1 MVKNIAG
8 GCNGKKVARKHT
20 TKSKNELRLSK
31 SSDEKYAIVK
41 KLLGNT
47 CDVICDDG
55 VNRRCII
62 RGKFTGR
69 NKRDNMLDGGTFIL
83 VGMREWVEEGL
94 GSNSRTNEDKNVR
107 YCDLLEVYNS
117 MERDILRR
125 THNIFSSLKDESGN
139 KYDDIDNN
147 VTFVDENTI
156 KYQGMIKKMEGKKS
170 VKGSGSGSGS
180 GSSEEDDDEEEL
192 HVQATVITTNV
203 KHVGKGVFVQSYEIS
218 DDDDDDDD
226 DENNNDNENQ
236 NDRGYVQNFNK
247 VTIDDNAN
255 TNTNTNTYATS
266 NKNKK
271 IVYEVEKNIN
281 VDDI

>member
-1 MVKNIAG
+1 MVKNVAG

-20 TKSKNELRLSK
+20 NKGKNELRLSK

-69 NKRDNMLDGGTFIL
+69 NKRDNMLDSGTFIL
-83 VGMREWVEEGL
+83 VGMREWVDEGL
-94 GSNSRTNEDKNVR
+94 GSSSRTNEDKNVR

-139 KYDDIDNN
+139 KYDDIDTN

-156 KYQGMIKKMEGKKS
+156 KYQGMIKNMEGKKS

-180 GSSEEDDDEEEL
+180 SEEDDEEL
-192 HVQATVITTNV
+192 QVQATVITTNV
-203 KHVGKGVFVQSYEIS
+203 KHVGKGVIVQSYEIS
-218 DDDDDDDD
+218 DDDDDDNDD
-226 DENNNDNENQ
+226 NDDNYNKNE
-236 NDRGYVQNFNK
+236 RGYVQNLNK
-247 VTIDDNAN
+247 VTADVN
-255 TNTNTNTYATS
+255 TNTNTNTIANTYTTS

>member
-1 MVKNIAG
+1 MVKNVAG

-20 TKSKNELRLSK
+20 TKGKNELRLSN

-41 KLLGNT
+41 RLLGNT

-69 NKRDNMLDGGTFIL
+69 NKRDNMLDNGTYIL
-83 VGMREWVEEGL
+83 VGMREWVDEAGH
-94 GSNSRTNEDKNVR
+94 SRHADDNNVK

-139 KYDDIDNN
+139 KYDDRDTN
-147 VTFVDENTI
+147 VMFVDENTL
-156 KYQGMIKKMEGKKS
+156 KYQNVIKKMDGKG
-170 VKGSGSGSGS
+170 GSGGSDDG
-180 GSSEEDDDEEEL
+180 SEEEFKEQP
-192 HVQATVITTNV
+192 VVITTNV
-203 KHVGKGVFVQSYEIS
+203 KHVGKGVIVQSYDIS
-218 DDDDDDDD
+218 DDEDEDEDEDTVNNKNGDDDKDDKKVTVVYTAPSFVNKNRNKNVEYTT
-226 DENNNDNENQ
+226 ENN
-236 NDRGYVQNFNK
+236 
-247 VTIDDNAN
+247 ID
-255 TNTNTNTYATS
+255 
-266 NKNKK
+266 
-271 IVYEVEKNIN
+271 